1 MSDQIVHTP
10 REIGERIRERRTR
23 LRLTQADLAAVAKV
37 TPRLVGELEH
47 GKGTAHLEGVLRVL
61 SALGLDV
68 HLRTR

>member
-1 MSDQIVHTP
+1 MSDGIVHTP
-10 REIGERIRERRTR
+10 REIGERIRDRRTR
-23 LRLTQADLAAVAKV
+23 LGLTQADLAGVAKV

-47 GKGTAHLEGVLRVL
+47 GKETAHLEGVLRVL